1 MTHVVN
7 FYLDPSRKNDKDAIV
22 ALASR
27 PVNEETESLLIGYVR
42 EALRVYK
49 LLCLVLG
56 PN

>member
-7 FYLDPSRKNDKDAIV
+7 FYLEPSRKNDKDAIV

-42 EALRVYK
+42 EALRVYNSFMP
-49 LLCLVLG
+49 C
-56 PN
+56 P